1 MMVVMPSCCK
11 VLEVLGVPMGRL
23 GGEEV
28 RILKKFKFRMQVVLD
43 MRQHELEERQM
54 EAAKILAALKKQE
67 SELQE
72 IIDSQVRN
80 SEQMESLYTLNSLDI
95 QQIEAHRV
103 FGLKL
108 IVDAKN
114 KERIIA
120 NTKLLFERKQIDE
133 QLLHCTILD
142 ESVNIEQ
149 RHLTVRDAQHL
160 FNNIKVFRNAQLL
173 LKIAHVL
180 FIILP

>member
-1 MMVVMPSCCK
+1 
-11 VLEVLGVPMGRL
+11 MGRL

-120 NTKLLFERKQIDE
+120 NTKLLFERKQIEVREAHKKVEILKKLKEKQE
-133 QLLHCTILD
+133 QEYYKEFLD
-142 ESVNIEQ
+142 AEIKEIDDITSARFNI
-149 RHLTVRDAQHL
+149 
-160 FNNIKVFRNAQLL
+160 
-173 LKIAHVL
+173 
-180 FIILP
+180 